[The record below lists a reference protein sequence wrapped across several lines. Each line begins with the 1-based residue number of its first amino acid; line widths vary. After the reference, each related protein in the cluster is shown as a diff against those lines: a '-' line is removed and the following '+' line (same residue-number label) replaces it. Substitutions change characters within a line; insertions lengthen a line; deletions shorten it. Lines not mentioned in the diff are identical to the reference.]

1 MITHIYNKLATRM
14 GSPLDNP
21 LLKAFYNRI
30 NELSIHRGCLMWG
43 IRVVIPVKLRRQ
55 VLDLLHTSHPEIVK
69 MKLLARSYVWWPGID
84 KDIEILVKQC
94 SGCQMQQKEPQSCN
108 LHPWEWPSS
117 PWERFHVDFAGP
129 FLNKMFFVVVDA
141 HSKWP
146 EIVTMNS
153 TTAERTIEELRTIFA
168 RNGLPKQLV
177 SDNGVQFTSEIFK
190 KFMKDNGI
198 LHLRTA
204 PFKPSTNGLV
214 ERLIGTFKSSMRAMT
229 MSSNDINLKVNTF
242 LIRYRNTPHA
252 ITGESPLKL
261 FLGINLRTRLDLLKP
276 DTKQA
281 VSNSQRK
288 LALND
293 DRKLREFEIGDNVLA
308 RDYRAKGKWL
318 PGSIVSRQGQVMYK
332 VDVGNGIILR
342 RHINQLKRS
351 EFYEIPTRS
360 SHTDNVLPTP
370 HMSSEQIP
378 ETDSQASNGNNPPP
392 LSENAHEN
400 VNTPIT
406 TNYDK
411 QVDIPS
417 SGDKRYPTRVRKAP
431 DRLNL

>member
-1 MITHIYNKLATRM
+1 
-14 GSPLDNP
+14 
-21 LLKAFYNRI
+21 
-30 NELSIHRGCLMWG
+30 
-43 IRVVIPVKLRRQ
+43 
-55 VLDLLHTSHPEIVK
+55 
-69 MKLLARSYVWWPGID
+69 
-84 KDIEILVKQC
+84 
-94 SGCQMQQKEPQSCN
+94 
-108 LHPWEWPSS
+108 
-117 PWERFHVDFAGP
+117 
-129 FLNKMFFVVVDA
+129 
-141 HSKWP
+141 
-146 EIVTMNS
+146 
-153 TTAERTIEELRTIFA
+153 
-168 RNGLPKQLV
+168 
-177 SDNGVQFTSEIFK
+177 
-190 KFMKDNGI
+190 MKDNGI
-198 LHLRTA
+198 LHLGSA
-204 PFKPSTNGLV
+204 PFKPSTNGLA
-214 ERLIGTFKSSMRAMT
+214 ERFIGTFKSSMRAMT

-252 ITGESPLKL
+252 ITGESPSKL
-261 FLGINLRTRLDLLKP
+261 FLGRNLRTRLNLLKP

-281 VSNSQRK
+281 VSNSQMK

-318 PGSIVSRQGQVMYK
+318 PGSIASRQGQVMYK
-332 VDVGNGIILR
+332 VDVGNGAILR
-342 RHINQLKRS
+342 RHIDQLKRS

-400 VNTPIT
+400 MNTPIT

-411 QVDIPS
+411 QLDIPS
-417 SGDKRYPTRVRKAP
+417 SGDKRYPTRVRKTP

>member
-1 MITHIYNKLATRM
+1 
-14 GSPLDNP
+14 
-21 LLKAFYNRI
+21 
-30 NELSIHRGCLMWG
+30 
-43 IRVVIPVKLRRQ
+43 
-55 VLDLLHTSHPEIVK
+55 
-69 MKLLARSYVWWPGID
+69 
-84 KDIEILVKQC
+84 
-94 SGCQMQQKEPQSCN
+94 
-108 LHPWEWPSS
+108 
-117 PWERFHVDFAGP
+117 
-129 FLNKMFFVVVDA
+129 
-141 HSKWP
+141 
-146 EIVTMNS
+146 
-153 TTAERTIEELRTIFA
+153 
-168 RNGLPKQLV
+168 
-177 SDNGVQFTSEIFK
+177 
-190 KFMKDNGI
+190 
-198 LHLRTA
+198 
-204 PFKPSTNGLV
+204 
-214 ERLIGTFKSSMRAMT
+214 MT

-252 ITGESPLKL
+252 ITGESPSKL
-261 FLGINLRTRLDLLKP
+261 FLGRNLRTRLDLLKP

-281 VSNSQRK
+281 VSNSQMK

-293 DRKLREFEIGDNVLA
+293 DRKLRQFEIGDNVLA

-332 VDVGNGIILR
+332 VDVRNGIILR

-370 HMSSEQIP
+370 HMSSGQIP
-378 ETDSQASNGNNPPP
+378 ETDSQASNGNNPPL